1 MVDKEKHLANLTR
14 IQQEARAKGQYGVAG
29 KMEELKGKVQGF
41 YIDRNM
47 TLTKEVTPDELNQ
60 KMKDRFPTREEYD
73 LMHESMAKELYGVQ
87 DDLKKAEVEELEDKE
102 AETELEKFLE
112 DRERQRKP

>member
-1 MVDKEKHLANLTR
+1 MELRV
-14 IQQEARAKGQYGVAG
+14 

-60 KMKDRFPTREEYD
+60 KMKDMFPTREERFD
-73 LMHESMAKELYGVQ
+73 A
-87 DDLKKAEVEELEDKE
+87 
-102 AETELEKFLE
+102 
-112 DRERQRKP
+112 

>member
-1 MVDKEKHLANLTR
+1 MFLCQINLPASLAGPSPPPWR
-14 IQQEARAKGQYGVAG
+14 E
-29 KMEELKGKVQGF
+29 EELKGKVQGF

-60 KMKDRFPTREEYD
+60 KMKDMFPTREEYD